1 MYGVVKLNGKG
12 MICLSKMYCMC
23 LLATSDITS
32 MAGSEIKIEDVE
44 QVMNSEATTAEK
56 TNFFIQYLL
65 SQREAVLNYLLH
77 LLLTIGLAILVFI
90 IGRKIVKRMLNM
102 TSRWMGKN
110 NVEVDIQRFVM
121 SCAGLVYNILLIF
134 IVAGILGVGASSL
147 FAMIG
152 SAGLAVG
159 LALQGSLSNFAG
171 GVLILLLKP
180 FKVGDYI
187 IAVGEEGTVES
198 IDIFYTRIH
207 TTDNKVI
214 VIPNGTISNS
224 SVTNTSNQEDRML
237 ILDFMVPYHIETAKV
252 RAVVMSVMRSE
263 ERICHDKDMS
273 VIVFKLN
280 PVRIKMQAR
289 AWVKNI
295 DYWNTRFDMLEK
307 MKEELLDAGIDIS

>member
-1 MYGVVKLNGKG
+1 MTVFSK
-12 MICLSKMYCMC
+12 ICGMC
-23 LLATSDITS
+23 LLTSDGITS
-32 MAGSEIKIEDVE
+32 MSGSEIKIEDVE
-44 QVMNSEATTAEK
+44 QVMNSEATAVEK

-65 SQREAVLNYLLH
+65 AQREAILNYLFHALC
-77 LLLTIGLAILVFI
+77 TFALAILVFI
-90 IGRKIVKRMLNM
+90 IGRKIVKKMLKM
-102 TSRWMGKN
+102 TSKWMEKN
-110 NVEVDIQRFVM
+110 SVEVDIQRFVM

-134 IVAGILGVGASSL
+134 IVAGILGVGASSI
-147 FAMIG
+147 FAMLG
-152 SAGLAVG
+152 SAGLAIG

-187 IAVGEEGTVES
+187 VAVGEEGTVES

-207 TTDNKVI
+207 TTDNKVV

-252 RAVVMSVMRSE
+252 RGIVMGVMRRE

-280 PVRIKMQAR
+280 PARVKMQAR
-289 AWVKNI
+289 AWVKNS
-295 DYWNTRFDMLEK
+295 DYWNTRFSMLET
-307 MKEELLDAGIDIS
+307 MKEELLDEGIDIS

>member
-1 MYGVVKLNGKG
+1 MAVF
-12 MICLSKMYCMC
+12 SKMYCMC
-23 LLATSDITS
+23 LLMASDITS

-44 QVMNSEATTAEK
+44 QVMNSEATAVEK

-65 SQREAVLNYLLH
+65 SQREAVLNYIFH
-77 LLLTIGLAILVFI
+77 IVCTIALAIFVFI
-90 IGRKIVKRMLNM
+90 IGRKIVKKMLKM
-102 TSRWMGKN
+102 TSRWMEKKG
-110 NVEVDIQRFVM
+110 VEVDIQKFVM
-121 SCAGLVYNILLIF
+121 SCAGLIYNILLIL
-134 IVAGILGVGASSL
+134 IVAGILGVGASSI

-152 SAGLAVG
+152 SAGLAIG

-187 IAVGEEGTVES
+187 VTVGEEGTVES

-207 TTDNKVI
+207 TVDNKVV
-214 VIPNGTISNS
+214 VIPNGIISNS
-224 SVTNTSNQEDRML
+224 NVTNTSNQEDRML
-237 ILDFMVPYHIETAKV
+237 ILDFMVPYHVETAKV
-252 RAVVMSVMRSE
+252 RGIVMGVMRRE

-273 VIVFKLN
+273 VVVYKLN

-295 DYWNTRFDMLEK
+295 DYWNTRFSMLEN
-307 MKEELLDAGIDIS
+307 MKEELLDEGIDIS